1 MEKILKIQEIKYL
14 YHVTN
19 TKFDKI
25 DIDKYGSVFKDY
37 GQGFYLTTNLQQAW
51 NLAHRKA
58 NNQKEA
64 YVYQYE
70 LKDFDSK
77 EYNIYELLEYNEEW
91 LDIIAENR
99 IRGVCHIADIDII
112 YDRMADNKGDVLGKE
127 LADYLNDKKNGDEVI
142 EKIRFANE
150 SKDQYCFKT
159 AKALHL
165 LINRKLMIDSRDR
178 RGYWKYGR
186 KRNISGSI

>member
-14 YHVTN
+14 YHGTN

-51 NLAHRKA
+51 NLAH
-58 NNQKEA
+58 
-64 YVYQYE
+64 
-70 LKDFDSK
+70 
-77 EYNIYELLEYNEEW
+77 YELLEYNEEW